1 MDSIK
6 FYLNDYEIEGESFTE
21 VVVTINGEPLLELI
35 RQREQSFAA
44 KDGQASIAGDYAYLS
59 LIDFKKLFLDALLPN
74 GRLAASGEQSVV
86 LLGCPCGIW
95 DCWYLSLK
103 AKFEADAIRFSDF
116 TNLRRKDWRYGL
128 EFKFDRM
135 SFVSEISKI
144 ASFINSKN

>member
-6 FYLNDYEIEGESFTE
+6 FYLNDYDMNGEGLTE
-21 VVVTINGEPLLELI
+21 VVVKINGEPLLELI

-74 GRLAASGEQSVV
+74 GQLTASGERSVV

-95 DCWYLSLK
+95 SCWYLALK
-103 AKFEADAIRFSDF
+103 IKFEENAVKFSDF
-116 TNLRRKDWRYGL
+116 TNPRRKDWQYGL
-128 EFKFDRM
+128 EFKFDRV

-144 ASFINSKN
+144 ASFNKL

>member
-1 MDSIK
+1 MDGIK
-6 FYLNDYEIEGESFTE
+6 FYPNDYEMNGESFTE
-21 VVVTINGEPLLELI
+21 VVVTINDKPLLELI

-74 GRLAASGEQSVV
+74 GQLAASSERSVV

-95 DCWYLSLK
+95 DCWYLALK
-103 AKFEADAIRFSDF
+103 IKFEANAVKFTDF
-116 TNLRRKDWRYGL
+116 TNLRRKDWQYGL
-128 EFKFDRM
+128 EFKFDRV

-144 ASFINSKN
+144 ASFNKL

>member
-35 RQREQSFAA
+35 KRREQSFAA
-44 KDGQASIAGDYAYLS
+44 KEGQASIAGGYAYLS

-74 GRLAASGEQSVV
+74 GQLAASGERSVV

-95 DCWYLSLK
+95 SCWYLALK
-103 AKFEADAIRFSDF
+103 VKFEANAVKFTDF
-116 TNLRRKDWRYGL
+116 TNLRRKDWQYGL
-128 EFKFDRM
+128 EFKFDRADFM
-135 SFVSEISKI
+135 GEISKI
-144 ASFINSKN
+144 ASFNKL

>member
-21 VVVTINGEPLLELI
+21 VVVAINGEPLLELI
-35 RQREQSFAA
+35 KRREQSFAA

-59 LIDFKKLFLDALLPN
+59 LIDFKKLFLDALSPN
-74 GRLAASGEQSVV
+74 GRLAASGERSVV

-95 DCWYLSLK
+95 SCWYLALK
-103 AKFEADAIRFSDF
+103 IKFETETVKLYAFK
-116 TNLRRKDWRYGL
+116 NLRRKDWQYGL
-128 EFKFDRM
+128 EFKFDRV

-144 ASFINSKN
+144 ASFNKL

>member
-6 FYLNDYEIEGESFTE
+6 FYPNDYEMNGESLTE

-44 KDGQASIAGDYAYLS
+44 KEGQASIAGDYAYLS
-59 LIDFKKLFLDALLPN
+59 LIDFEELFLRAALEAD
-74 GRLAASGEQSVV
+74 LAQDERDVV

-95 DCWYLSLK
+95 DCWYLALK

-116 TNLRRKDWRYGL
+116 TNPRRKDWRYGL
-128 EFKFDRM
+128 EFKFDRVN
-135 SFVSEISKI
+135 FVSEISKI
-144 ASFINSKN
+144 ASFNKL

>member
-6 FYLNDYEIEGESFTE
+6 FYPNDYEMNGESLTE

-59 LIDFKKLFLDALLPN
+59 LIDFKKLFLDALSPN
-74 GRLAASGEQSVV
+74 GRLAASGERSVV

-95 DCWYLSLK
+95 GCWHLALKANLKRTRSDLATLRTRAAKIGGMSLSL
-103 AKFEADAIRFSDF
+103 
-116 TNLRRKDWRYGL
+116 NLT
-128 EFKFDRM
+128 
-135 SFVSEISKI
+135 
-144 ASFINSKN
+144 A